1 MNINA
6 SIMRTVLL
14 VTLSATVLISC
25 SKEQENTLTEQLRP
39 VRTMLL
45 SPVDVSRKHEFTAVV
60 DASQKADLSFKVSGQ
75 LAEFFVKQGDSVVKG
90 DVIARLDDTDIS
102 IQLNEARAIY
112 EKARSEYS
120 RGRALIKKN
129 YISKV
134 DFGKLKASYNSTQAQ
149 LEAAKN
155 NLRYTEL
162 IASFDGVIAKTY
174 TERYQE
180 ISAKSAVVR
189 LHDLN
194 QIKLIVDIPESMMI
208 RLNKSDQQN
217 RVTAV
222 FNSIPEHTFELTF
235 SEVSTL
241 ADELTKTY
249 EVIFLMDTP
258 KDFTILPGMTAVVSA
273 ELNIDTAAAPSFYLP
288 TNVVLNEGEDHYVFV
303 LNKVAEGKGKISKK
317 VITIGEITPL
327 GIEVFS
333 GLQQGELVVT
343 AGMSKILDGMLVKF

>member
-1 MNINA
+1 MKNKI
-6 SIMRTVLL
+6 SKIRRLLL
-14 VTLSATVLISC
+14 VTLGVTVLISC
-25 SKEQENTLTEQLRP
+25 TQEEEQALTEQLRP

-45 SPVDVSRKHEFTAVV
+45 SPVDVSRAHEFTAVV

-75 LAEFFVKQGDSVVKG
+75 LAEFFVKQGDSVLKG

-102 IQLNEARAIY
+102 IQLDEAQAVY

-120 RGRALIKKN
+120 RGRALIKKS

-134 DFGKLKASYNSTQAQ
+134 DFGKLKASYNSAQAQ

-180 ISAKSAVVR
+180 ISAQSAVVR

-208 RLNKSDQQN
+208 RLNKGNQQSQ
-217 RVTAV
+217 VTAV
-222 FNSIPEHTFELTF
+222 FNSIPEHTFALTF

-258 KDFTILPGMTAVVSA
+258 KDFTILPGMTAVVRA
-273 ELNIDTAAAPSFYLP
+273 ELNIDSATAPSFYLP
-288 TNVVLNEGEDHYVFV
+288 SNVVLKEGQDNYVFV
-303 LNKVAEGKGKISKK
+303 LEQVAEGKGKISKK
-317 VITIGEITPL
+317 LITIGEITPL
-327 GIEVFS
+327 GIEVYS